1 MIRLV
6 YSNTTPGGLVLELFD
21 SKDINDMKLLSKL
34 VASLMVALSVS
45 TVSAATAAAQ
55 SKGKVL
61 VVMSG
66 GHLLNLKEGK
76 VYATGYYLNELY
88 VPLAGLVKAG
98 YTPVFANPNGDTP
111 SMDASSNV
119 AKFFGGDDAKRMQA
133 LRFIN
138 DQAGLRHPI
147 KLQTIVGHTQVYAGV
162 FIPGGHAPMIDLVKD
177 KNLGLIL
184 KSFHD
189 SGRPTALICHGP
201 MALLSAMPDTEKYD
215 HALVTGGA
223 SAATLRTL
231 SHDWLYAGYKITVFS
246 KTEEQ
251 QIELPQL
258 DGYLPDYNDEAL
270 ASAGANIQ
278 NAAPWKPNVIVDRE
292 VITGQQPFSDHA
304 FADAF
309 LAKLSAKAH

>member
-1 MIRLV
+1 MKIFGKI
-6 YSNTTPGGLVLELFD
+6 SAFLVL
-21 SKDINDMKLLSKL
+21 LL
-34 VASLMVALSVS
+34 ALS
-45 TVSAATAAAQ
+45 AAPLATAQ

-88 VPLAGLVKAG
+88 VPLAALIKAG
-98 YTPVFANPNGDTP
+98 YTPVYANPNGDTP

-119 AKFFGGDDAKRMQA
+119 PKFFGGDDALRMQA

-138 DQAGLRHPI
+138 DQPGLRHPV
-147 KLQTIVGHTQVYAGV
+147 KLETIVGHTQDYVGV

-189 SGRPTALICHGP
+189 TGRPTALICHGP
-201 MALLSAMPDTEKYD
+201 MALLSAMPETEKYD
-215 HALVTGGA
+215 QALVAGNA
-223 SAATLRTL
+223 SAAKLREL
-231 SHDWLYAGYKITVFS
+231 SRGWLYAGYKITVFS

-251 QIELPQL
+251 QIELPEL

-270 ASAGANIQ
+270 ASAGAKIQ
-278 NAAPWKPNVIVDRE
+278 NAAPWKPNVVVDRE

-309 LAKLSAKAH
+309 LAKLNAKAH